1 MLPTTELA
9 LLQRVAQEQ
18 ATRRAPSLAA
28 AVVRENGIVWSGGRG
43 RVDGARPD
51 ENTQYRIGSIT
62 KTFIAVL
69 TMRLRDE
76 GKLDLGDPVD
86 KHVPGTILGDRTIS
100 QLLSHTSGITSESP
114 GVWWERAVGADWDA
128 LRSSL
133 GPESLV
139 LRAGSKL
146 HYSNVGYGV
155 LGELVARHRG
165 ATWLDVVNQELLQPL
180 GMTRTTPHPEAPNA
194 NGWAVHPH
202 ADVLLHEPTPDA
214 GAMAPAGQLWST
226 LTDLSRW
233 LRFVA
238 GDTGEILHPDT
249 MAEMRAPIVVDDGD
263 TWSGGFGLGIQ
274 LMRDGGRRYAGHTG
288 SMPGFLAVLFTDEGS
303 GTGALV
309 LTNSTA
315 GVGIVGLA
323 ADLIRTAD
331 EREPVLPT
339 EWTPLPTVNPDLLA
353 LTGPWHWGPT
363 PYTLKLHANQWLE
376 LVPTNGMGRGSR
388 FRPAGDGT
396 WVGVDAY
403 YAGET
408 LRVVRDPDGGVS
420 HLDLATFVF
429 TREPYAPTDPIPGG
443 VDPHGW
449 GQSR

>member
-18 ATRRAPSLAA
+18 ASRRAPSLAA

-76 GKLDLGDPVD
+76 GVLDLGDPVE
-86 KHVPGTILGDRTIS
+86 KHVPGTVLGDRTVG
-100 QLLSHTSGITSESP
+100 QLLSHTGGITSESP

-128 LRSSL
+128 LKGSL

-165 ATWLDVVNQELLQPL
+165 MTWWDAVNGELLRPL
-180 GMTRTTPHPEAPNA
+180 GMTRTTPHPEKPHAL
-194 NGWAVHPH
+194 GWAVHPH
-202 ADVLLHEPTPDA
+202 ADVLLPEPTPDA

-238 GDTGEILHPDT
+238 GDTAEILHPDT
-249 MAEMRAPIVVDDGD
+249 MAEMRAPIAVDDGD
-263 TWSGGFGLGIQ
+263 HWSGGFGLGIQ

-323 ADLIRTAD
+323 ADLIRTVD

-376 LVPTNGMGRGSR
+376 LVPTNGTGRGSR
-388 FRPAGDGT
+388 FRPTGDGT
-396 WVGVDAY
+396 WVGLDAY

-408 LRVVRDPDGGVS
+408 LKVVRDPAGEVS

-449 GQSR
+449 RGSR